1 MTARLGV
8 LATIKHIVAIWLM
21 VKALK
26 LIARKDD
33 ARALRIAIPLTLAAL
48 SAMEAVHSKSIAP
61 MAGVFRDKLAE
72 MRAKLARLEGTETT
86 LA

>member
-21 VKALK
+21 VKALQ
-26 LIARKDD
+26 LIARK
-33 ARALRIAIPLTLAAL
+33 
-48 SAMEAVHSKSIAP
+48 
-61 MAGVFRDKLAE
+61 FRTRLAE
-72 MRAKLARLEGTETT
+72 MRAKLARLEGADTA